1 MLTYWSWTSGAALP
15 ADSGLPFGPL
25 RYRAWTS
32 GTEGV
37 PPAVVVIPGGGSFV
51 QERRLTVTE
60 LQRRKLQSEDELILF
75 IAAASA
81 SIGLLDE

>member
-1 MLTYWSWTSGAALP
+1 MLNLYWSWASGPALP

-32 GTEGV
+32 GTEI
-37 PPAVVVIPGGGSFV
+37 PPVAVVIPGGGTFV
-51 QERRLTVTE
+51 QERRLTVAE

-81 SIGLLDE
+81 AIGLLE